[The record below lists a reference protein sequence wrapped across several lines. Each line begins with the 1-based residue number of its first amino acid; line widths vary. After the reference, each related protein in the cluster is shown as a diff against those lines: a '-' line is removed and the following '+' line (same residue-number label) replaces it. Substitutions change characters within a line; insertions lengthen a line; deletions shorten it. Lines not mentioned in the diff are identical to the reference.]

1 LSTRLIREL
10 RKTGDCW
17 VHGHHAPQPHTFA
30 FHHIIPREWQRQWN
44 PTNGRT
50 TNWSTRHKLWAPD
63 VVGVCPTGHANIH
76 HWIRRI
82 RDEVKIV
89 AISHARTDDAWEKVY
104 RYYKP
109 IGANRREL
117 LVAKQAFINWIEAG
131 GPWEFIL

>member
-1 LSTRLIREL
+1 
-10 RKTGDCW
+10 
-17 VHGHHAPQPHTFA
+17 
-30 FHHIIPREWQRQWN
+30 
-44 PTNGRT
+44 
-50 TNWSTRHKLWAPD
+50 
-63 VVGVCPTGHANIH
+63 VCPTGHANIH